1 MGILIDTSI
10 LIAIERGQCELDALL
25 TEQAEENIALA
36 AITASE
42 LLHGV
47 HRATIPRQ

>member
-1 MGILIDTSI
+1 MGILVDTSV

-25 TEQAEENIALA
+25 IGQAEEDLALA

-42 LLHGV
+42 
-47 HRATIPRQ
+47 QS